1 MKGKIIQKG
10 TGYCVGEIN
19 EDSIT
24 INIEHIGDRIRILNA
39 IIVWDKEKKKKIS
52 KGFENKNFKMVK
64 DNDYIDMEHYFID
77 QDDD

>member
-24 INIEHIGDRIRILNA
+24 INIEHIGDPEFLFS
-39 IIVWDKEKKKKIS
+39 EKHI
-52 KGFENKNFKMVK
+52 
-64 DNDYIDMEHYFID
+64 
-77 QDDD
+77 